1 MKALNIVGQRKIY
14 IFVTNLDD
22 RFNHSFSL
30 YDNKIRGFPT
40 TMRQPLT
47 LGEINILSPISLP
60 YFFNPVASNQT
71 FAIND
76 GR

>member
-30 YDNKIRGFPT
+30 YDNKIRGFPHHYET
-40 TMRQPLT
+40 ALT
-47 LGEINILSPISLP
+47 SRRNKYIISDLP
-60 YFFNPVASNQT
+60 TLLF
-71 FAIND
+71 
-76 GR
+76 

>member
-30 YDNKIRGFPT
+30 YDNKIRGFPHHY
-40 TMRQPLT
+40 
-47 LGEINILSPISLP
+47 EI
-60 YFFNPVASNQT
+60 ASYL
-71 FAIND
+71 
-76 GR
+76 

>member
-30 YDNKIRGFPT
+30 HDNKIRGFPHHYET
-40 TMRQPLT
+40 
-47 LGEINILSPISLP
+47 
-60 YFFNPVASNQT
+60 ASYL
-71 FAIND
+71 
-76 GR
+76 

>member
-30 YDNKIRGFPT
+30 YDNKIRASLT

-47 LGEINILSPISLP
+47 SRRNKYIISDLP
-60 YFFNPVASNQT
+60 TLLFNPVASNQT
-71 FAIND
+71 FAIN
-76 GR
+76 